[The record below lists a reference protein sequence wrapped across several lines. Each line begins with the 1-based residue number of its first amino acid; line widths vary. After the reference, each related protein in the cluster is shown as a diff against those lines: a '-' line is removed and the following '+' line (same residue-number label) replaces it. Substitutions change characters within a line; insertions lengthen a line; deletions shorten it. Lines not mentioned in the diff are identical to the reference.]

1 MILKKSD
8 ISSIILAVVCS
19 TFLISNYF
27 RVFFSIYSN
36 IGDYILICMSIL
48 LILMQLKKKI
58 RISYYYLSLLVI
70 LPFAIGILISNGL
83 KNGNVIILDY
93 AKYFIAYALIAFITT
108 RNTVNV
114 ELLLRSMMIFVIPI
128 VATGNS
134 FWIGTSV
141 ERIGGTSTS
150 MGASYAL
157 LPSVIAF
164 ILHFSYFRKRNK
176 LNLVLY
182 IVNAYCCFRL
192 IISGTRGSLIG
203 IMMIVFYVLVDRNKD
218 KANGK
223 KMILSYG
230 ILISVISFTLSK
242 IDLII
247 TNIYQLLSKNGVYIN
262 VINKSYN
269 EIVRNSTMLNG
280 REKLWDDARSI
291 ILLKSSGVGVGGYED
306 IYGIYPHNIIMQLL
320 LEYGWIVGIA
330 LITVLLVL
338 FFKGITYNMDSK
350 IIIVLY
356 FFCSIPRLIVS
367 STYWKDEFFWLF
379 LIYSS
384 FTIWKNRKEKIN
396 AMILNET
403 MDKK

>member
-1 MILKKSD
+1 
-8 ISSIILAVVCS
+8 
-19 TFLISNYF
+19 
-27 RVFFSIYSN
+27 
-36 IGDYILICMSIL
+36 
-48 LILMQLKKKI
+48 MQLKKKI